1 MIGNI
6 PCEEYGVAID
16 SLQCFG
22 GGAMTDI
29 KNKVIRAVKL
39 GDGDTGR
46 IIGHSL
52 KRLRELAGV
61 TQEEMAERLEIGQGS
76 VSKIEQRGDVHLLSL
91 QRYVAALGAT
101 LRIEAAF
108 PATREYAN
116 QFNLAFDPN
125 TPDENQLVFPIFG
138 DDVFPRQRDV
148 VLSIRPQYSARILE
162 GRKTV
167 ELRRRFPLSAPRGT
181 IAYIYSTSPVRA
193 MVGRA
198 EIADVIKLPVK
209 DIWRQYSKT
218 AFIKRP
224 DFDAYFEGVDEGFA
238 LEFANARPF
247 TRPLTLSELRDRF
260 GFEPPQSFL
269 YATPILRKAL
279 HDEFPNVSD

>member
-1 MIGNI
+1 
-6 PCEEYGVAID
+6 
-16 SLQCFG
+16 
-22 GGAMTDI
+22 MTKTI
-29 KNKVIRAVKL
+29 HPKTKVVRAVKL

-46 IIGHSL
+46 IVGQSL

-61 TQEEMAERLEIGQGS
+61 TQDEMGARLRLGRGS
-76 VSKIEQRGDVHLLSL
+76 VLEIEQRGDVNLHSL
-91 QRYVAALGAT
+91 QRYVEALGAT

-108 PATREYAN
+108 PATQEYVD
-116 QFNLAFDPN
+116 QFRLAFEPD
-125 TPDENQLVFPIFG
+125 TTDENQLVFPLFG

-148 VLSIRPQYSARILE
+148 VLSIRPQYSAKILE

-181 IAYIYSTSPVRA
+181 IAYIYSTSPDRA

-198 EIADVIKLPVK
+198 EISGVVKRPVK
-209 DIWRQYSKT
+209 EIWRAYGRT
-218 AFIKRP
+218 AFIKRR
-224 DFDAYFEGVDEGFA
+224 DFDAYFDGLKEGFA

-247 TRPLTLSELRDRF
+247 PRPIPLTELRDRF

-279 HDEFPNVSD
+279 YDEFPSVSD